1 MRKEINVNTVYE
13 FEGAPNNFMRLGV
26 EMELDE
32 KEPYA
37 VRIRVEDLEDLL
49 RIASE
54 SGEIKRLASVW
65 DVKPNDD
72 DDEFNRQMDAM
83 EQKIKDLLA

>member
-37 VRIRVEDLEDLL
+37 ARIRVEDLEDLL

-54 SGEIKRLASVW
+54 SGKIERLASVW

-72 DDEFNRQMDAM
+72 DEEFNRQMDAM
-83 EQKIKDLLA
+83 EQKCRDLLA

>member
-1 MRKEINVNTVYE
+1 MRKEIDVNTVYE

-32 KEPYA
+32 QGGYA
-37 VRIRVEDLEDLL
+37 VRLKVEDLEKLL
-49 RIASE
+49 RLASE
-54 SGEIKRLASVW
+54 TGEFKRLASVW

-72 DDEFNRQMDAM
+72 DEEFNRQMDAM
-83 EQKIKDLLA
+83 EQKCRDLLA

>member
-83 EQKIKDLLA
+83 EQKCRDLLA